1 MSEYIHR
8 LDSAGIK
15 HMIKQLSLEFDTRGR
30 GTYEITEQVQRLVAE
45 SGFKT
50 GLCHLFLHH
59 TSASIIL
66 CENADPSVRQDLETY
81 MARLV
86 TDGDRLFSHRD
97 EGPDD
102 MAAHLRSILTQA
114 ELNLPIES
122 GRCALGTW
130 QGIYLWEHRL
140 TPHRRRLTLTLL
152 GE

>member
-1 MSEYIHR
+1 
-8 LDSAGIK
+8 
-15 HMIKQLSLEFDTRGR
+15 MIKQLSLDLDTRGR
-30 GTYEITEQVQRLVAE
+30 GTHEITERVQRLVSE
-45 SGFKT
+45 SGIKI

-86 TDGDRLFSHRD
+86 TDGDRLFRHRE
-97 EGPDD
+97 EGPDE

-114 ELNLPIES
+114 ELSLPIKG

-140 TPHRRRLTLTLL
+140 TPHRRRLTVTLL
-152 GE
+152 GD